1 MSIDPS
7 APEIQAAIG
16 LVEAM
21 LEREQRN
28 RKIPGLSAGIV
39 SDQTLIWQRGYG
51 YANLEKQ
58 IPADERSV
66 YRVASITKLFTST
79 MMMLLRDAGKV
90 NLDDPVEKYLP
101 EFRIK
106 SPFADARPPTFR
118 MIARGGIAARRRA
131 GRLENGHH
139 AVHRDSV

>member
-1 MSIDPS
+1 MTIDLT

-16 LVEAM
+16 LVEAQ
-21 LEREQRN
+21 LERELRT

-39 SDQTLIWQRGYG
+39 YDQALIWNKGYG
-51 YANLEKQ
+51 YANLEQQ
-58 IPADERSV
+58 IPADERTV

-101 EFRIK
+101 EFKIR
-106 SPFADARPPTFR
+106 SSFA
-118 MIARGGIAARRRA
+118 
-131 GRLENGHH
+131 
-139 AVHRDSV
+139 